1 MSNTPNPIL
10 VAAAP
15 TLIQAVGLLKTA
27 INTILTG
34 DPAQIALRAGPA
46 AAIFVAQV
54 ELLLPQL
61 AASEVGA
68 VNTDINTKLDGLVT
82 KLQGL
87 TPPATP
93 NPVPPPV
100 AALVATQAV

>member
-1 MSNTPNPIL
+1 MSTSPSPVL

-34 DPAQIALRAGPA
+34 DPAQIPLRALPA
-46 AAIFVAQV
+46 ATIFVAQV

-68 VNTDINTKLDGLVT
+68 VSTDINTKLDNLVT
-82 KLQGL
+82 KLQD
-87 TPPATP
+87 
-93 NPVPPPV
+93 
-100 AALVATQAV
+100 